1 MSQAKVDRY
10 KEQKRN
16 REKIKKKE
24 KREWLLT
31 QTVLGVI
38 AAVMVVWVGGAVY
51 NGVTGTGTST
61 QETPAELETYTI
73 DTSALDSFISGL
85 SAD

>member
-24 KREWLLT
+24 KREWVLT
-31 QTVLGVI
+31 QAVLGVI
-38 AAVMVVWVGGAVY
+38 AAVMVIWVGGAIY
-51 NGVTGTGTST
+51 NGVTGSGST
-61 QETPAELETYTI
+61 EDEAPAALETYTI
-73 DTSALDSFISGL
+73 DTSALDDFVGSFSV
-85 SAD
+85 D